1 MYQVK
6 RELNMGFII
15 CEIDKVSL
23 RNDEIILKPI
33 ELDGGYIDNKKF
45 FNSQEEAEFFFKIPQ
60 GISW

>member
-6 RELNMGFII
+6 RELNMRFII

-45 FNSQEEAEFFFKIPQ
+45 FNSQEEAEFFLQNSPRH
-60 GISW
+60 